1 MWAKYATSKRAWLT
15 NLEGELLVEELL
27 LSSYYHRMLKAVG
40 QHVGLRQKHT
50 AFHIIT
56 AV

>member
-50 AFHIIT
+50 AFHIMT